1 MGVWDCMSDRGN
13 RERRRIAEN
22 RRARFEYEF
31 IDTWE
36 AGIALVGSEVKAL
49 RAGKANLSDAYAHFE
64 GDQLVLLNLHIQE
77 YTQANQ
83 FNHEPRRPRRLLM
96 HRGELDRLRRELR
109 EAGLALIPTEIYFN
123 GPHVKVELALA
134 RGKKLHDK
142 RDTIAERDA
151 RREMERA
158 RKR

>member
-1 MGVWDCMSDRGN
+1 MSDRGN

>member
-1 MGVWDCMSDRGN
+1 MSDRGN

-109 EAGLALIPTEIYFN
+109 EAGLALIPTEIYFS